1 MTLREKNILSGI
13 MRSKELE
20 NFLTTYNVAVTI
32 ALAIATVVVIIM
44 LVFNI
49 TKLAKAGDNPQERRA
64 AMNGIAVCL
73 ICFAI
78 LGGID
83 VLYAFLVTFI
93 LG

>member
-1 MTLREKNILSGI
+1 MTLREKNILSSI
-13 MRSKELE
+13 MRSQGLK
-20 NFLTTYNVAVTI
+20 NFLATYNVAASI
-32 ALAIATVVVIIM
+32 ALAVATITVIIM
-44 LVFNI
+44 LVFNV

-64 AMNGIAVCL
+64 AMDGIAVCL
-73 ICFAI
+73 ICFAV